1 MSFSLLQVYKDYY
14 PPVVGGIERHVHS
27 LANALQGR
35 CRVRV
40 LVANR
45 NRRTEH
51 EVVDGVPV
59 TRVADLG
66 RFLSAPVSPA
76 FPYWLKR
83 LDSDLVHFH
92 LPNPTAE
99 ISALLSRPRGKV
111 VATYHSDI
119 VRQKLTGALYAPALR
134 AFLRRADALIVTS
147 PIYARTSP
155 VLGEIAE
162 RCRVIPLGVDPKP
175 YEQTAEMD
183 ERVAELLGRTPG
195 PRIYFLGVLR
205 YYKGLPYLV
214 RAMRDLSAHLYIG
227 GDGPVR
233 PELERLVR
241 ATGLADRVHFLG
253 ALAERDAIAWM
264 HACDVFCLPAHLRSE
279 AFGLCQVEAHLC
291 GKPVVSTRLDTGV
304 PFVNQH
310 EVTGLVVPPRSPEAL
325 AEALARLLADGD
337 LRARLGAKARAR
349 ALEEFTLETM
359 IGRLW
364 RVYLE
369 LLDGR
374 PGQCRVPE
382 TPCQSG

>member
-1 MSFSLLQVYKDYY
+1 MRELARDNGGCLMSFTLLQVYKDYY
-14 PPVVGGIERHVHS
+14 PPIVGGIERHVHS
-27 LANALQGR
+27 LSTAVRGR
-35 CRVRV
+35 CKVRV

-45 NRRTEH
+45 NCRTKH
-51 EVVDGVPV
+51 EVVEGIPV
-59 TRVADLG
+59 TKVADLG
-66 RFLSAPVSPA
+66 RLISAPVAPA
-76 FPYWLKR
+76 FPYWLKK
-83 LDSDLVHFH
+83 LDSDIIHFH

-99 ISALLSRPRGKV
+99 ISALLTRPRGKI

-119 VRQKLTGALYAPALR
+119 VRQRVTGALYAPAQR

-147 PIYARTSP
+147 PVYARSSP
-155 VLGEIAE
+155 VLREIAD
-162 RCRVIPLGVDPKP
+162 RCRVVPLGVDPKP
-175 YEQTAEMD
+175 YERTAVMD
-183 ERVAELLGRTPG
+183 EKVSELLRRTEG
-195 PRIYFLGVLR
+195 PRVYFLGVLR

-227 GDGPVR
+227 GDGPMR

-241 ATGLADRVHFLG
+241 SSGLENRVHFLG
-253 ALAERDAIAWM
+253 ALGEWEAITWM

-291 GKPVVSTRLDTGV
+291 GKPVVSTLLDTGV

-325 AEALARLLADGD
+325 ADAISRLLSDGG
-337 LRARLGAKARAR
+337 LRARLGANARAR

-359 IGRLW
+359 VERLW
-364 RVYLE
+364 HIYRE

-374 PGQCRVPE
+374 PA
-382 TPCQSG
+382 